1 MRWIRSLRR
10 PARRDLL
17 LVVAV
22 LVVAAVGYYVVR
34 GSDPE
39 DPYARYCAEVEDQRG
54 AVGAARAAGPTT
66 GLIRALPSFEAL
78 AEKAPQ
84 DIRDEWRIVV
94 TRITD
99 LRDALSGAGVDPS
112 AYDPEKP
119 PEGLDDAQLQT
130 IRTAAIRLGSEET
143 AAALT
148 GVEQQARDVCKTPLS
163 L

>member
-1 MRWIRSLRR
+1 M
-10 PARRDLL
+10 AAVL
-17 LVVAV
+17 LV
-22 LVVAAVGYYVVR
+22 AAGVTFLVVR
-34 GSDPE
+34 GSGSD

-54 AVGAARAAGPTT
+54 AVGAARAAGATT

-78 AEKAPQ
+78 ADKAPR

-99 LRDALSGAGVDPS
+99 LRDALTEAGVDPS
-112 AYDPEKP
+112 TYDPEKP
-119 PEGLDDAQLQT
+119 PEGLDDAQLDT

-143 AAALT
+143 AAALA

>member
-1 MRWIRSLRR
+1 MV
-10 PARRDLL
+10 AAVL
-17 LVVAV
+17 LVA
-22 LVVAAVGYYVVR
+22 AAVGYYIVR
-34 GSDPE
+34 GADSD
-39 DPYARYCAEVEDQRG
+39 DPYARYCAEVEDRRG

-78 AEKAPQ
+78 ADEAPQ

-94 TRITD
+94 TRITE
-99 LRDALSGAGVDPS
+99 LRDALSEAGVDPS
-112 AYDPEKP
+112 TYDPEKP
-119 PEGLDDAQLQT
+119 PEGLDAAQLQA